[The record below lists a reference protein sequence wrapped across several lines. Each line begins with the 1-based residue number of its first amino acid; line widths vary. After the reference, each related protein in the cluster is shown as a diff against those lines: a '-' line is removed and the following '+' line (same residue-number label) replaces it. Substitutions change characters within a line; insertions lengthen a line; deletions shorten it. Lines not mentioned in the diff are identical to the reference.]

1 MDQIHWFSNVGEV
14 SMIKKLNEGA
24 KEDKKPPYKKV
35 KKVIAVGITI
45 LVLAVVLIA
54 NAKKNLLF

>member
-1 MDQIHWFSNVGEV
+1 
-14 SMIKKLNEGA
+14 MIKKLNQDDE
-24 KEDKKPPYKKV
+24 KIEKKPPYKRV

>member
-1 MDQIHWFSNVGEV
+1 
-14 SMIKKLNEGA
+14 MIKKLNEGA